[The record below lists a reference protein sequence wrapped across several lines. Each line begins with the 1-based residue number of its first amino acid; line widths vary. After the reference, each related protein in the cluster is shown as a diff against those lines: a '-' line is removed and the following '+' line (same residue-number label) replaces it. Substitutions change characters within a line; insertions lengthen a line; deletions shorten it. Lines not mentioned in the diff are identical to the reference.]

1 MKIKG
6 LNVRIA
12 SAALSGLLVG
22 NASFALATPAYAEGI
37 EDYGL
42 ESTDLYDLDYPDDLV
57 FEDEDEKEENE
68 QSKKQ
73 IKRTNILFFLLFYS
87 FHISHKC

>member
-73 IKRTNILFFLLFYS
+73 IKRTNILVLFLLFYS
-87 FHISHKC
+87 

>member
-57 FEDEDEKEENE
+57 FEEEDEDEDEDEKEENE

-73 IKRTNILFFLLFYS
+73 IKRTNILVLFLLFYS
-87 FHISHKC
+87 